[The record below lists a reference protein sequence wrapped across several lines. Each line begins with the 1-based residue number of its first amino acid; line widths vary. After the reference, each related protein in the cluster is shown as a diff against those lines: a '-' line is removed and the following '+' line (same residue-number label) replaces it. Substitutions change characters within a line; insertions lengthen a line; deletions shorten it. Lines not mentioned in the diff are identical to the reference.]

1 MRGFKSAGSAQTLS
15 VLPRRHLPSQH
26 PNVVSRRAISVSR
39 ADRSSGTALQVQ
51 PASLQLHNVAIEYR
65 FAEFQFDRLP
75 ALAAELA
82 RRQGAASVPVVFYLG
97 EDPVSLDLVPSFNRP
112 GGNLTG
118 SVPR

>member
-1 MRGFKSAGSAQTLS
+1 M
-15 VLPRRHLPSQH
+15 
-26 PNVVSRRAISVSR
+26 
-39 ADRSSGTALQVQ
+39 QVQ
-51 PASLQLHNVAIEYR
+51 PTSLRLHNVAIEYR

-82 RRQGAASVPVVFYLG
+82 RRQVNVITALGGAASVAAKGATTTIPVVFYLG
-97 EDPVSLDLVPSFNRP
+97 EDPVSLGLVPSFNRP